1 MKTKNLLGL
10 AVLTLAVWL
19 GAITVNAQGPGGFQ
33 GGGGGGF
40 GGGGG
45 GGGFGGPGGG
55 GGGFGRGGGGG
66 GFNIDPQQIQQ
77 ALLDAL
83 RQQMEVTND
92 DDWKIISEQV
102 MKVYQAEMD
111 AQAASANVGNLT
123 RVALQS
129 LYGGGG
135 AGGGGGFGGANGGGG
150 FGGPGGGGGRARNG
164 GGGLGALF
172 GANSQPP
179 PEAEALQR
187 AVDSKASSEEL
198 KAAVAKLNAARKA
211 RQTKLQKEQDALRQI
226 LTVRQEAIATT
237 LGLL

>member
-33 GGGGGGF
+33 
-40 GGGGG
+40 GGG

-135 AGGGGGFGGANGGGG
+135 GGGFGGANGGGG
-150 FGGPGGGGGRARNG
+150 FGGPGGGGGRTRNG
-164 GGGLGALF
+164 GGGFGALF
-172 GANSQPP
+172 GANTQPP
-179 PEAEALQR
+179 PEAEALQQ